1 MIHNIFCLTLLAFTP
16 SVLAL
21 LVDIS
26 QDDVISVSEIDAPVV
41 IDGRL
46 NDAVWQNL
54 PEYDEFSV
62 TDPDTLVKPSHE
74 TRVRLFY
81 NEEGLYLGILMRQPK
96 ETLISRLSS
105 RDNREIKRDNINLTL
120 DTSGEGR
127 YGYWFGINLG
137 DTQMD
142 GTLLPERQF
151 SNDWDG
157 AWRRQ
162 QPHLRR
168 VGAPR
173 CLFPGGLSQ
182 CRKWRASGGLDSICL
197 ASWPISMS
205 VGGGPHCLRPS
216 QNLFQH
222 SNQLL
227 YATSTQNSS
236 IQYSHPWA
244 LRPTG
249 LITM

>member
-1 MIHNIFCLTLLAFTP
+1 MIRNIFCLSLLVFTP
-16 SVLAL
+16 SVFAL

-26 QDDVISVSEIDAPVV
+26 PDDVISVSEIDAPVV

-46 NDAVWQNL
+46 DDAVWQNL

-81 NEEGLYLGILMRQPK
+81 NDEGLYLGILMRQPK
-96 ETLISRLSS
+96 ETLIARLSS

-157 AWRRQ
+157 AWRGATT
-162 QPHLRR
+162 PLEDGWSAEMFIPWGIVSMPKVEGERR
-168 VGAPR
+168 I
-173 CLFPGGLSQ
+173 GLYMS
-182 CRKWRASGGLDSICL
+182 RFVAYLDER
-197 ASWPISMS
+197 W
-205 VGGGPHCLRPS
+205 G
-216 QNLFQH
+216 
-222 SNQLL
+222 
-227 YATSTQNSS
+227 
-236 IQYSHPWA
+236 
-244 LRPTG
+244 
-249 LITM
+249 